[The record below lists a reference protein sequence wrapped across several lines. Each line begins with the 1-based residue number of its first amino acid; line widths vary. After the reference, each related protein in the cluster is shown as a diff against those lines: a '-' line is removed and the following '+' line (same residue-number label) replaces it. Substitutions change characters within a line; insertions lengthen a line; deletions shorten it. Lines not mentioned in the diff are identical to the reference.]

1 MSIKKNIFSIIVAL
15 IIMYLSLASANTF
28 DKVPE
33 FDIPYIDKIV
43 HFLMYFGLTSVMI
56 LEHHETVKK
65 FSSLL
70 LLGLF
75 PFFYGILME
84 ILQSN
89 LTSDRTGDIFDA
101 VSNTSGII
109 VSILIWLSVRP
120 LFYRIFK
127 K

>member
-15 IIMYLSLASANTF
+15 IIMYLSLTNANTF

-56 LEHHETVKK
+56 LEHHKTVKN

-75 PFFYGILME
+75 PFLYGILME
-84 ILQSN
+84 LLQSN
-89 LTSDRTGDIFDA
+89 ITSDRSGDIFDA
-101 VSNTSGII
+101 VSNTSGIF
-109 VSILIWLSVRP
+109 VSILIWLAVRP